1 MVEVRLYIQSGHSS
15 YEVPLAS
22 NSMTIGRGDDASLV
36 VADTGLSR
44 IHASIYRN
52 AEAVW
57 IVDENSTNGSLVNG
71 RVVPAGGALLND
83 GDLISIGEHTMVS
96 IKVGDR
102 APRKP
107 VMPQP
112 AYYAAR
118 APARATASSGS
129 GFWSP
134 PIIAAASA
142 IVIIIIAAIVL
153 VSIQVFTG
161 DKPERASASKQDAY
175 AREADVKPAEDYT
188 GDEYVKTEVP
198 LTNTGGTSEAPPP
211 VEPTTATTAKGMS
224 AGEALRK
231 ALLLVVEDR
240 KEPMGYEAT
249 VDIPAELKH
258 YSERKRFLAVQTAEA
273 IQQRLR
279 IPHDYAEL
287 ITLIREKQLVEL
299 KPLGDNYVL
308 YGVGGVSDEE
318 FTHFDRAT
326 GKSVPFYRTLV
337 ELQAGLNGM
346 PEKDERRS
354 FIASFYTD
362 KKVFKLMAS
371 EYETISEL
379 ARDFDGQAY
388 DLRDGAARR
397 QFKRRLLCF
406 VRPAARRILEDLAL
420 AYKNRFNRP
429 LPIASVIRTEQ
440 YQRELSERNVNAA
453 HNSLPPHTT
462 GLAFDIS
469 YRYMT
474 AAEQNFLM
482 AEIARLKHAGRV
494 EALRENNNCFHVFAF
509 VDGQLPSE
517 LLIRKVMS

>member
-15 YEVPLAS
+15 YEIPLAS
-22 NSMTIGRGDDASLV
+22 NSITIGRGDEAGLI

-57 IVDENSTNGSLVNG
+57 IVDENSTNGSFVNG
-71 RVVPAGGALLND
+71 REVPAGGTLLGD
-83 GDLISIGEHTMVS
+83 GDLISIGEHTTVS
-96 IKVGDR
+96 IKVGSR
-102 APRKP
+102 ASRQPI
-107 VMPQP
+107 MPQP
-112 AYYAAR
+112 AYNARRAA
-118 APARATASSGS
+118 ARATAPSGS
-129 GFWSP
+129 SFWSP
-134 PIIAAASA
+134 PVIAAASA
-142 IVIIIIAAIVL
+142 IVIIIIAVIAL

-161 DKPERASASKQDAY
+161 DDPERAAASKPDAH
-175 AREADVKPAEDYT
+175 AREADDKPAEDYT

-198 LTNTGGTSEAPPP
+198 LTSAGETSEAPPP
-211 VEPTTATTAKGMS
+211 KEPTTAKGIP
-224 AGEALRK
+224 ADEALRK
-231 ALLLVVEDR
+231 ALLQVVEDR
-240 KEPMGYEAT
+240 QEPMGYEAA
-249 VDIPAELKH
+249 VDVPAELKH

-273 IQQRLR
+273 LQQRLR
-279 IPHDYAEL
+279 IPHDFAEL

-326 GKSVPFYRTLV
+326 GKSVPLYRTLA
-337 ELQAGLNGM
+337 ELQAGLNAM

-354 FIASFYTD
+354 FIASFYKD
-362 KKVFKLMAS
+362 KKAFKLMAS

-379 ARDFDGQAY
+379 ARDFDGQSY
-388 DLRDGAARR
+388 DLKDGAAR
-397 QFKRRLLCF
+397 KALKKRLLSF

-482 AEIARLKHAGRV
+482 AEIARLKDAGRV

-509 VDGQLPSE
+509 VDGQRPSE
-517 LLIRKVMS
+517 SLVRKSMS